1 MKKEGIVMSKKESP
15 AVPTNDMVTVQLHK
29 DTGKCSQPITVTI
42 NGVSKV
48 VPRGVPVL
56 VSRDVADVLEMKAM
70 QDNNT
75 VDLITGLVDDF
86 KEATQDMD
94 K

>member
-1 MKKEGIVMSKKESP
+1 MSKKGSP
-15 AVPTNDMVTVQLHK
+15 TVPTSEMVTVQLHK

-42 NGVSKV
+42 NGISKV
-48 VPRGVPVL
+48 VPRGVPVQ

-75 VDLITGLVDDF
+75 VDLITGLADNF
-86 KEATQDMD
+86 KNESEEVN